1 MVITFVVQG
10 VTIGAYAARLAGV
23 QTQRIATS
31 ISLFNLFMTAGR
43 LANLFSA
50 VMIGPLADK
59 AGNTVRALWG
69 QHQYAAIASI
79 QRTFEW
85 QLRLVV
91 FAGTLGMIA
100 FSLFLPTFIYLF
112 KRGIRSFEKRG
123 SLPHSLFRLADS
135 TVIGDVVR
143 SVRIPRIDDVRTFS
157 FRDLPARM
165 LIFNIVVTC
174 VYAIGVVASNYAS
187 VLDVNSART
196 ALQLSG
202 IINGIGTIAFTL
214 FVDPTSSIITD
225 QAAKGERPLGEVKA
239 MVFYLSLTA
248 ILGTVISQLILWPS
262 SYLIAAVAHFFTHA
276 R

>member
-50 VMIGPLADK
+50 VMIGPLADS
-59 AGNTVRALWG
+59 AGNTVRALLV
-69 QHQYAAIASI
+69 QHQNVAIASV
-79 QRTFEW
+79 QHTFEW

-91 FAGTLGMIA
+91 LAGTLGMVG
-100 FSLFLPTFIYLF
+100 FSLLLPTFLYLF
-112 KRGIRSFEKRG
+112 KRGIRSFERLG

-135 TVIGDVVR
+135 TVIVDVVR
-143 SVRIPRIDDVRTFS
+143 SVRRPRVDDLRTFS
-157 FRDLPARM
+157 WRDLPARM

-174 VYAIGVVASNYAS
+174 VYAIGVAASNYAS
-187 VLDVNSART
+187 VLDVNSSRT

-248 ILGTVISQLILWPS
+248 IIGTILSQLILWPS
-262 SYLIAAVAHFFTHA
+262 SYLIAAVAHFFTHG

>member
-1 MVITFVVQG
+1 MAITFVVQG

-59 AGNTVRALWG
+59 TGNTVRALLG
-69 QHQYAAIASI
+69 QHQYAAIASV
-79 QRTFEW
+79 QYTFEW

-91 FAGTLGMIA
+91 FAGTLGMIG
-100 FSLFLPTFIYLF
+100 FSLFLPMFVYLF

-143 SVRIPRIDDVRTFS
+143 SVRVPRVADMRSFS

-248 ILGTVISQLILWPS
+248 ILGTIISQLILWPS
-262 SYLIAAVAHFFTHA
+262 SYLIAAVAHFFTHS